1 MTVRVVQDPAAR
13 VAPIVNSLPA
23 FRDEPPP
30 GVDWMHRPSVH
41 EALLAAIVESSDD
54 AIVSKTL
61 DGVVTSWNDGAR
73 RLFGWTAAEMIG
85 ASIRRIIPPELHA
98 EEDEILAR
106 LRAGERIRH
115 YETERLARDG
125 TRLAISLTVSP
136 VRDADGR
143 IVGASKVARDV
154 TERRRMEAAL
164 RDADRRKDEFL
175 AVLSHE
181 LRNPL
186 APVRSAARLLT
197 SPAVTPDQVRWC
209 AEVIARQSA
218 QLGALLDDLLNVARV
233 TQGTLRLQ
241 RRRVPLSG
249 VVETAIE
256 SVADLMTE
264 RRHRFERRLPR
275 LDPELDVDPVRLTQ
289 VIANLLVNAARYT
302 PPGGHVLLEAEAA
315 GRDLVLRVHDDGAGL
330 DPEFLPRAFELFTRG
345 PQRPDTA
352 VGGLGVGLA
361 LVRRL
366 VELHD
371 GTVVAVS
378 DGAGLGSTFEVRLPV
393 VAGVAER

>member
-1 MTVRVVQDPAAR
+1 M
-13 VAPIVNSLPA
+13 NSLPA
-23 FRDEPPP
+23 RREDVPP
-30 GVDWMHRPSVH
+30 GVDWVRQPAVH
-41 EALLAAIVESSDD
+41 AALLAAIVESSDD

-73 RLFGWTAAEMIG
+73 RLFGWTPAEMVG
-85 ASIRRIIPPELHA
+85 ASIRRIIPPELQV

-106 LRAGERIRH
+106 LRSGDRIRH
-115 YETERLARDG
+115 YETERIARDG
-125 TRLAISLTVSP
+125 RRLAVSLTVSP
-136 VRDADGR
+136 VRDPEGR

-164 RDADRRKDEFL
+164 READRRKDEFL

-197 SPAVTPDQVRWC
+197 NPAVTPEQVRWC
-209 AEVIARQSA
+209 GEVIARQSA

-241 RRRVPLSG
+241 RRRVPLRE
-249 VVETAIE
+249 VVATALE
-256 SVADLMTE
+256 SVADLLAA
-264 RRHRFERRLPR
+264 RRHRFEQSLPSA
-275 LDPELDVDPVRLTQ
+275 DPELDADPVRLTQ

-302 PPGGHVLLEAEAA
+302 PPGGHVRLEGAVHGCE
-315 GRDLVLRVHDDGAGL
+315 LVLRVRDDGAGF

-345 PQRPDTA
+345 PQAAEPA
-352 VGGLGVGLA
+352 VAGLGVGLA

-366 VELHD
+366 VELHG
-371 GTVVAVS
+371 GTVEAAS
-378 DGAGLGSTFEVRLPV
+378 EGPGRGSTFEVRLPV
-393 VAGVAER
+393 VVVVAER